1 MTAAAHHP
9 HVHTAVIGSGYSGI
23 GTAIRLKQ
31 SGTDDFVILEKAP
44 RLGGAW
50 RDNAYPGAACDVPG
64 HLYAFSF
71 APNTAWRTT
80 LPTQPEVLAYLEHCA
95 TRYALHPH
103 LRLNCELTSAR
114 WRPDEGR
121 WRPDT
126 TRGAYTASVLVV
138 ATGLLSTPHIPGLP
152 GLETFQG
159 PAFHTARWDHEADL
173 TGKRVAVIG
182 TGASAV
188 QCIPHLQRRAAH
200 LDVYQ
205 RTPPWV
211 LPRLRRRT
219 TALERAALRHV
230 PGLPRLL
237 RHTAYWSREL
247 WALAF
252 VPGHPWARVLAAT
265 AAHLHRLLQLRA
277 TALRGPTRPSYRVGC
292 KRILLASDYYPAL
305 RQPNVDVVAQGVEK
319 IGPRT
324 ITTADGSRRP
334 ADVIVFA
341 TGFRVHDP
349 PVSHRV
355 TGTDGRTLAEHWGE
369 GMAAHNNVT
378 VPGFPNLFLLLGP
391 NSGLGH
397 SSLVLMLEAQLDH
410 VLACL
415 GHLERTGAQA
425 IEATREAWP
434 RHADVSATCRAQA
447 RARVRGRAPRAAA
460 HACRNSRGGA
470 GGRGRRAGGVRRE
483 GAVPT
488 SWRARS
494 AA

>member
-1 MTAAAHHP
+1 MTAARHP
-9 HVHTAVIGSGYSGI
+9 HVHTAVIGGGYSGI
-23 GTAIRLKQ
+23 GAAIRLKQ

-50 RDNAYPGAACDVPG
+50 RDNTYPGAACDVPG

-71 APNTAWRTT
+71 APNAAWRTT

-95 TRYALHPH
+95 TRFALRPH

-114 WRPDEGR
+114 WHPDEGR
-121 WRPDT
+121 WRLGT
-126 TRGAYTASVLVV
+126 TQGTYTASVLVV
-138 ATGLLSTPHIPGLP
+138 ATGLLSTPHVPELP
-152 GLETFQG
+152 GLDAFRG

-211 LPRLRRRT
+211 LPRLRRRV
-219 TALERAALRHV
+219 TALERAALRHL

-247 WALAF
+247 WTLAF
-252 VPGHPWARVLAAT
+252 LRGHPWARVAAAA
-265 AAHLHRLLQLRA
+265 AAHLHRLLHLRA
-277 TALRGPTRPSYRVGC
+277 TALRGPTRPLYRVGC

-305 RQPNVDVVAQGVEK
+305 RRPNVDVVAQGVKE
-319 IGPRT
+319 IGPHT
-324 ITTADGSRRP
+324 VTAADGSRRP

-341 TGFRVHDP
+341 TGFRVFDP

-355 TGTDGRTLAEHWGE
+355 TGTDGRTLAEHWAE
-369 GMAAHNNVT
+369 GMAALNNVT

-391 NSGLGH
+391 NSAVGH
-397 SSLVLMLEAQLDH
+397 SSQVLMLEAQLDYL
-410 VLACL
+410 LACL
-415 GHLERTGAQA
+415 GHLERTGAQT
-425 IEATREAWP
+425 IEATREAWHTYRQKLRDHTSGSAWATGCDSWYLDP
-434 RHADVSATCRAQA
+434 RTGRNTALWPRPVFAYRSLLRAFRPQD
-447 RARVRGRAPRAAA
+447 
-460 HACRNSRGGA
+460 HTLT
-470 GGRGRRAGGVRRE
+470 GRRA
-483 GAVPT
+483 P
-488 SWRARS
+488 
-494 AA
+494 